1 MMKFSFFCT
10 LACCFWKR
18 WKVVLTRLVSGWLP
32 VFQWRERKWVYVM
45 FSGRPP
51 SWPAMAITFLKAAV
65 SLSVAPLTC
74 QRPTWHWCLWSLQ
87 FLILKLGAVQAQ
99 IFGSLPQMS
108 IIFLY
113 FLYSC
118 IFNQVGPAAL
128 ADASTEKE
136 KLVVAVSSSIVHR
149 SRCFTVDTMIFL
161 DTNCS
166 NFTSC

>member
-32 VFQWRERKWVYVM
+32 IFQWRERKWVYVM

-51 SWPAMAITFLKAAV
+51 SWPAMAITFQKAVV

-87 FLILKLGAVQAQ
+87 FLILKLWAVQAQ

-108 IIFLY
+108 ISF
-113 FLYSC
+113 FVFC
-118 IFNQVGPAAL
+118 IL
-128 ADASTEKE
+128 ASLIRWVLQHWLMLQLRKKNWWWQLLLPSSTDQD
-136 KLVVAVSSSIVHR
+136 VSQ
-149 SRCFTVDTMIFL
+149 
-161 DTNCS
+161 
-166 NFTSC
+166 